1 MVFDLY
7 YGVWRIKN
15 ALISS
20 GVLSHTPQAC
30 AVCLRFEPVAGDAWK
45 EGGPSERC
53 LSSSICPQCWEHS
66 TSLCFQLWFRNYV
79 GNMENVLL
87 WRLQTLSTIWYQS
100 VFRQLHFQFFRDNVF
115 ARLFLKSILTVPFW
129 ALITYVS
136 KQGWICHGV
145 LPYIS
150 LTANK

>member
-7 YGVWRIKN
+7 YPVWRIKN

-20 GVLSHTPQAC
+20 GVQSHMPQAC

-45 EGGPSERC
+45 EGSPSERR
-53 LSSSICPQCWEHS
+53 LSSSTCHRCCEHS
-66 TSLCFQLWFRNYV
+66 TFLCFQLCFRNDV
-79 GNMENVLL
+79 GNTENVLL
-87 WRLQTLSTIWYQS
+87 WHLQTLSTVWYQTA
-100 VFRQLHFQFFRDNVF
+100 FWQLRFQFFRDNVF
-115 ARLFLKSILTVPFW
+115 ARLFLKAILTVPFW

-136 KQGWICHGV
+136 KQGWICHGE
-145 LPYIS
+145 LPYFS